1 MARNWTR
8 DELILVMNLYCR
20 LPFGKFHRLNPDVI
34 QMGSLIGRTPSA
46 VAMKLSNLA
55 SLDSFHSDRGV
66 KGLSG
71 ASSKDR
77 EIWLEFHA
85 DWETLAVES
94 ELLLNSRLQE
104 ETVNN
109 QDLLATYQG
118 ETTAERTTTVRL
130 AQGFFRKTVLASYE
144 SQCCVTGLT
153 IPSLLVASHI
163 LPWSDFPE
171 HRVNPCNGLCL
182 NNLFDKA
189 FDRGLIAFDEDQ
201 RLMLSREITS
211 RSMDEAVSRYFLPYT
226 GARLKRP
233 SKFQPLDE
241 FLAKHREILFLG

>member
-20 LPFGKFHRLNPDVI
+20 LPFGKFHQLNPDVI
-34 QMGSLIGRTPSA
+34 QMASLIDRTPSA

-71 ASSKDR
+71 ASNKDR

-85 DWETLAVES
+85 DWERLAVES
-94 ELLLNSRLQE
+94 ELLLSTKLQE
-104 ETVNN
+104 
-109 QDLLATYQG
+109 ATANDEISAATFQG
-118 ETTAERTTTVRL
+118 ETEGERTTKVRL
-130 AQGFFRKTVLASYE
+130 AQGFFRKTILASYE
-144 SQCCVTGLT
+144 EQCCVTGLT

-163 LPWSDFPE
+163 LPWNDYPE

-182 NNLFDKA
+182 NNLMDKA
-189 FDRGLIAFDEDQ
+189 FDRGLIAFDEER
-201 RLMLSREITS
+201 RLILSREITN
-211 RSMDEAVSRYFLPYT
+211 RSTDEAVSRYFLPYS
-226 GARLKRP
+226 GAKLNRP

-241 FLAKHREILFLG
+241 FLAKHRAMLFLG